1 MIKLF
6 RKIRYEL
13 LESNKIG
20 KYLKYAF
27 GEIILVVIGILIAI
41 QINNSNQKRLNQE
54 ALEGYLNSIA
64 QNLESDLRRAERINQ
79 TRLALFPK
87 LLFVNRRMAPDYYQ
101 IGSEVYGLDISYED
115 RYNVENIDFMART
128 INDAWSLLYLTP
140 QLQWI

>member
-54 ALEGYLNSIA
+54 ALES
-64 QNLESDLRRAERINQ
+64 
-79 TRLALFPK
+79 
-87 LLFVNRRMAPDYYQ
+87 
-101 IGSEVYGLDISYED
+101 
-115 RYNVENIDFMART
+115 
-128 INDAWSLLYLTP
+128 
-140 QLQWI
+140 